1 VNLLNKQLRLFRDE
15 GESPGHEKRAH
26 ATQIDGTALFNS
38 WAMSQVPPFRR
49 STIKVYG
56 ALWHR
61 FLDFQKTARLA
72 WEDIDPA
79 RIKAFLASLQ
89 ESKRPQRERYQALLE
104 RMFREISQMAAGLP
118 DNPADK
124 HYVAVPKGQD
134 WRDAKDNDPT
144 QFLAPLDHLILRE
157 RLIDISA
164 SLDNQK
170 LRPPSQWRLSRDTA
184 IVTLMFSCGI
194 KPAEVLVLSVNC
206 VVCNENGAFIDTSAY
221 QGLTTQERGRTAV
234 QDPHADAT
242 HAHFGG
248 EYGAARQVPL
258 PDWAHTILT
267 QWLAIRSRA
276 PTGAR
281 ADLQRLFPGTRTI
294 TATNAPTVMNPA
306 TLARVVAKWGKTH
319 ASLTLT
325 PQRLRNAYGSTLVQ
339 AGMSQDEIGQL
350 MGYAQGSV
358 SGFRLKQAWQKW
370 CELNGLEEEGALP
383 E

>member
-1 VNLLNKQLRLFRDE
+1 
-15 GESPGHEKRAH
+15 
-26 ATQIDGTALFNS
+26 
-38 WAMSQVPPFRR
+38 MSQVPPFRR
-49 STIKVYG
+49 STIKVYS

-61 FLDFQKTARLA
+61 FLDFQKTAHLA

-79 RIKAFLASLQ
+79 RIKSFLASLKD
-89 ESKRPQRERYQALLE
+89 SKRPQRERYQAVLE
-104 RMFREISQMAAGLP
+104 RMFREISQIAAGLP
-118 DNPADK
+118 DNPAQK

-144 QFLAPLDHLILRE
+144 QFLAPLDLLILRE
-157 RLIDISA
+157 RLIEVSE
-164 SLDNQK
+164 SLDGQK

-206 VVCNENGAFIDTSAY
+206 VVCNDDGAFIDTSAY
-221 QGLTTQERGRTAV
+221 QGLPAQARGRSAV

-242 HAHFGG
+242 HAHLGG

-258 PDWAHTILT
+258 PDWAYRILS
-267 QWLAIRSRA
+267 QWLSIRSRA

-281 ADLQRLFPGTRTI
+281 TDPQRLFPGTRTL
-294 TATNAPTVMNPA
+294 TAAKATTVMNPA
-306 TLARVVAKWGKTH
+306 TLARVVAKWGRLH
-319 ASLTLT
+319 AALTLT

-339 AGMSQDEIGQL
+339 AGLDQDEIGRL

-358 SGFRLKQAWQKW
+358 STFRLKQAWQKW
-370 CELNGLEEEGALP
+370 CELNVAGADTA
-383 E
+383 